1 MSQKTVKESV
11 NYQDRVKYPPS
22 LRELR
27 AEKSENSAKRKEKIK
42 SKFDKNL
49 TNYGRV
55 VNIK

>member
-1 MSQKTVKESV
+1 MSQKTVKESE

>member
-11 NYQDRVKYPPS
+11 NYQDRVKYPLS

>member
-42 SKFDKNL
+42 SKFEKNL

>member
-27 AEKSENSAKRKEKIK
+27 AKKSENSAKRKEKIK